1 VEVEHDVR
9 AVAEEYA
16 IFGGH
21 ARRLEAVDL
30 GEEGGQVHDDAVPD
44 DARRVRVEYAGGQE
58 VELVLFA
65 VDDDGVPG
73 VGSAGDAG
81 ADVVLLFFFADRGP
95 DILYSV
101 RWGERWGEREM
112 EWGGGGEM
120 GKYRN

>member
-1 VEVEHDVR
+1 
-9 AVAEEYA
+9 
-16 IFGGH
+16 
-21 ARRLEAVDL
+21 
-30 GEEGGQVHDDAVPD
+30 VHDDAVTD
-44 DARRVRVEYAGGQE
+44 DARRVRVEYAGGEE

-101 RWGERWGEREM
+101 REGERDWERERWSGV
-112 EWGGGGEM
+112 WGGGELGYIGIRQTGRM
-120 GKYRN
+120 GRKRAK